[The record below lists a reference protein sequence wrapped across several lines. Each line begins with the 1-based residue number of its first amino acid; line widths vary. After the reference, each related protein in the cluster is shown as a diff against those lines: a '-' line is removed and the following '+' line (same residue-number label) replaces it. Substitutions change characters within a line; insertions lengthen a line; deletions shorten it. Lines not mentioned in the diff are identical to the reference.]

1 MEEVMGSSLPEGR
14 LLRRR
19 HPANLAPS
27 GAFQLPIVK
36 DGQEVGMTRISAEQE
51 ALVMAD
57 ELGSLRRRRER
68 RAREQIL
75 LRSLPLVY
83 GVAGRYRDSGLPYPE
98 LVRVASLGLLRAA
111 ERYDGRGGQ
120 PFGTFAVRAMSAELD
135 AHTVEARLAAVLA
148 ERRRREGAAAE
159 RAIAGC
165 LSRQDHLRELSGA
178 LGLDA
183 EIVAAGL
190 LEAAA
195 REEVPLLRSD
205 DREAIAL
212 RRDSAAA

>member
-1 MEEVMGSSLPEGR
+1 
-14 LLRRR
+14 
-19 HPANLAPS
+19 
-27 GAFQLPIVK
+27 
-36 DGQEVGMTRISAEQE
+36 MTRIRTEQE
-51 ALVMAD
+51 AQTVPAD
-57 ELGSLRRRRER
+57 LEPVRRRRVR
-68 RAREQIL
+68 RVREQIL

-83 GVAGRYRDSGLPYPE
+83 GVAGRYRDSGIPYSE

-111 ERYDGRGGQ
+111 ERYDGPGGQ

-135 AHTVEARLAAVLA
+135 AHAFEARLAAVLA

-159 RAIAGC
+159 QVIAEC
-165 LSRQDHLRELSGA
+165 LSRQDHLRELAGV

-212 RRDSAAA
+212 RRDSAA